1 MILVSGLSHVLP
13 LATATLFCI
22 SSSWAHPASPS
33 LKGKGNTLTYFCEE
47 FAFDVIIA
55 KRVGRTLRA
64 EARQPIAPPE
74 AGSALSFLADVC
86 LTSDP
91 Q

>member
-1 MILVSGLSHVLP
+1 MFCTLPEILYS
-13 LATATLFCI
+13 T
-22 SSSWAHPASPS
+22 SSSRAHSASPY
-33 LKGKGNTLTYFCEE
+33 LQRKGNALTYFCAE
-47 FAFDVIIA
+47 FAFHVIAA
-55 KRVGRTLRA
+55 KRVGGSLRA